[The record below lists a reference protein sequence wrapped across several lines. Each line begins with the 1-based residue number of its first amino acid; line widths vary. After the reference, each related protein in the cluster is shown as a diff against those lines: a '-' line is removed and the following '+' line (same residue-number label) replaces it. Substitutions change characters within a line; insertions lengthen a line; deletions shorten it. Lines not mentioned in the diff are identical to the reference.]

1 MFLLVEE
8 SLGIHISDGFTKL
21 LRLFVGALILGHW
34 IGCFNFMLVRIYD
47 FPEDSWVVYANLHNE
62 DTLTQWSWSL
72 FKALAQ
78 MIMIGFETPPFTNA
92 SCDTASHWCGI
103 EHWITL
109 CCLYLGAV
117 FYSLLI
123 SSISSILQTANL
135 ASRQF
140 EEKLMQI
147 DDYMRHKKL
156 PAAMREK
163 VKEYFHLQ
171 HSNGKLYNESEIL
184 KMLTPILRR
193 EIKNFN
199 GRDVTVKVP
208 LLSSVTARAFSE
220 EMSMALEPLIVFENE
235 VIIREKTTGEEMF
248 FINSGV
254 IELFVAGSQ
263 NTAYVAIGDG
273 CFFGEASLLLG
284 IRRSCSARTKT
295 QCMLYRISKLKLL
308 TVLQDFPDTLVTMK
322 KVAVSRVNRLQHYV
336 SPEKYGLK
344 PEDEVDSEDRKTEL
358 FGVDAEEVMHA
369 KAEENSRF
377 RLKSRHSHRNA
388 LTRNNPIFGKNGKR
402 IGS

>member
-1 MFLLVEE
+1 
-8 SLGIHISDGFTKL
+8 
-21 LRLFVGALILGHW
+21 
-34 IGCFNFMLVRIYD
+34 
-47 FPEDSWVVYANLHNE
+47 
-62 DTLTQWSWSL
+62 
-72 FKALAQ
+72 
-78 MIMIGFETPPFTNA
+78 
-92 SCDTASHWCGI
+92 
-103 EHWITL
+103 
-109 CCLYLGAV
+109 
-117 FYSLLI
+117 
-123 SSISSILQTANL
+123 
-135 ASRQF
+135 
-140 EEKLMQI
+140 MQI

-273 CFFGEASLLLG
+273 C
-284 IRRSCSARTKT
+284 
-295 QCMLYRISKLKLL
+295 
-308 TVLQDFPDTLVTMK
+308 
-322 KVAVSRVNRLQHYV
+322 VSF
-336 SPEKYGLK
+336 S
-344 PEDEVDSEDRKTEL
+344 
-358 FGVDAEEVMHA
+358 
-369 KAEENSRF
+369 
-377 RLKSRHSHRNA
+377 
-388 LTRNNPIFGKNGKR
+388 
-402 IGS
+402 